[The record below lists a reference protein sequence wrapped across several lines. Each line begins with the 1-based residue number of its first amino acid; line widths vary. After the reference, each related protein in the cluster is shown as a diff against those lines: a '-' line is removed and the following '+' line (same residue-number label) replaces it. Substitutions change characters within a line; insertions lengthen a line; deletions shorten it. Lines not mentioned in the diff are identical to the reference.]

1 MATENKNFLEKIN
14 SSFSLFQWVWV
25 KEKVVFYRLLYTMVD
40 SWMSIVKWM
49 WVLEKQEKNIAFKKI
64 LKRFWEELK
73 SWKKLSD
80 CLELYPNIFW
90 EAEVWMVT
98 SWEKTWRLNE
108 VLKWLTEQI
117 EKVDSITRKLKS
129 ALTYPWFII
138 LVVLWVVFLMMT
150 MVVPTL
156 LEIFDDKASLPE
168 TTQALIFISDMFRD
182 YWYLMITFFILFI
195 IFVLVWKKTPTWKYI
210 FSKIILSLPIVWD
223 VAKKIILSK
232 FSRVFAW
239 LISSWVS
246 IVESLKITSEAVW
259 SEVYR
264 QRIVLL
270 SEDVK
275 SGIKIW
281 ESIEWDELFPEMMIQ
296 MIKVWEDT
304 AKLDETIL
312 KVADFYDEQV
322 DTVIW
327 MLNKLLEP
335 IIIIFLA
342 LIVGFIA
349 LAIIEPIMDIAD
361 TVTWG

>member
-1 MATENKNFLEKIN
+1 MENQNSILIEKLN
-14 SSFSLFQWVWV
+14 SFFSIFQKIWV

-40 SWMSIVKWM
+40 SWMSLVKWV
-49 WVLEKQEKNIAFKKI
+49 WVLEQQEKNLAFKKV
-64 LKRFWEELK
+64 LNRFWKELK

-80 CLELYPNIFW
+80 CLDLYPNIFW
-90 EAEVWMVT
+90 EAEVWMVV

-108 VLKWLTEQI
+108 VLKNLSEQI
-117 EKVDSITRKLKS
+117 EKVASINWKLKS

-138 LVVLWVVFLMMT
+138 LVVVWVVFLMMT
-150 MVVPTL
+150 MVVPKL
-156 LEIFDDKASLPE
+156 LEIFDDKSALPE
-168 TTQALIFISDMFRD
+168 TTKALIYISNIFTN
-182 YWYLMITFFILFI
+182 YWYLMILFFVLFV
-195 IFVLVWKKTPTWKYI
+195 IFVLIWKKTPTWKYI
-210 FSKIILSLPIVWD
+210 FSKIILSLPIVWN
-223 VAKKIILSK
+223 VAQKIVLSK

-259 SEVYR
+259 NEVYR
-264 QRIVLL
+264 QRIILL

-296 MIKVWEDT
+296 MVKVWEDT

-322 DTVIW
+322 DAVISA
-327 MLNKLLEP
+327 LNKLLEP

-361 TVTWG
+361 TVTWN